1 MTSSKRKELTDTACR
16 NAKPQDKTW
25 KLHDVR
31 GLFLLVNPDGS
42 KWWRLRY
49 TLNGKDGLMSIGVY
63 PDVSLVKARK
73 DRDAARELIACGVN
87 PSHHRQQE
95 RALSTAAAAN
105 TFEAVAREW
114 LAKQMPTWAPSHASK
129 IVRRMEKD
137 VFPWIGKRPIAD
149 IEAPELLKVL
159 TRLEQRG
166 VIETA
171 HRARSECGQ
180 VFRYAIATGRTKRD
194 ISADLRGALQPVATK
209 HFATILDP
217 AKIGG
222 LLRAMHG
229 YEGTY
234 TVRAALQIAP
244 LLFVRPGELRQIL
257 WSQVNLDG
265 SELRF
270 VPSKVKRGQVK
281 TEHIVFLPEQAV
293 EVLRDL
299 QPLTGHRAYVFPGE
313 RDPKRP
319 MSDAAIN
326 AALRRMGFDTKTE
339 ITGHGFRAMARTLLA
354 EQGWQTDAIERQLA
368 HKASGPLRG
377 AYDRAQF
384 LVERK
389 KMMQAWADYLDSL
402 RRGAE
407 IIPLFK
413 AVGGKA

>member
-16 NAKPQDKTW
+16 NAKPLDKTW

-73 DRDAARELIACGVN
+73 DRDAARELIASGIN

-95 RALSTAAAAN
+95 RAQSTAAAAN
-105 TFEAVAREW
+105 TFEAVALEW
-114 LAKQMPTWAPSHASK
+114 IAKNLPTWAPSHASK

-159 TRLEQRG
+159 NRLEQRG
-166 VIETA
+166 VVETA

-209 HFATILDP
+209 HFASMMDP

-244 LLFVRPGELRQIL
+244 LLFVRPGELRQML

-265 SELRF
+265 SEWRF
-270 VPSKVKRGQVK
+270 VPSKLKRGQAK
-281 TEHIVFLPEQAV
+281 TEHIV
-293 EVLRDL
+293 
-299 QPLTGHRAYVFPGE
+299 
-313 RDPKRP
+313 
-319 MSDAAIN
+319 
-326 AALRRMGFDTKTE
+326 
-339 ITGHGFRAMARTLLA
+339 
-354 EQGWQTDAIERQLA
+354 
-368 HKASGPLRG
+368 
-377 AYDRAQF
+377 
-384 LVERK
+384 
-389 KMMQAWADYLDSL
+389 
-402 RRGAE
+402 
-407 IIPLFK
+407 
-413 AVGGKA
+413 

>member
-1 MTSSKRKELTDTACR
+1 MTATKRKELTDPACR
-16 NAKPQDKTW
+16 NAKPKEKTW

-49 TLNGKDGLMSIGVY
+49 TLNGKDGLMSLGVY

-73 DRDAARELIACGVN
+73 ERDVARELVAGGVN

-95 RALSTAAAAN
+95 RAQSTAAAAN
-105 TFEAVAREW
+105 TFEAVALEW
-114 LAKQMPTWAPSHASK
+114 IAKNLPTWAPSHASK

-159 TRLEQRG
+159 NRLEQRG
-166 VIETA
+166 VVETA

-194 ISADLRGALQPVATK
+194 ISADLRGALQPVATT
-209 HFATILDP
+209 HFASMMDP
-217 AKIGG
+217 VQIGG

-229 YEGTY
+229 YAGTY
-234 TVRAALQIAP
+234 VVRAALQIAP
-244 LLFVRPGELRQIL
+244 LLFVRPGELRQMQ
-257 WSQVNLDG
+257 WANVNLDTA
-265 SELRF
+265 EWRF
-270 VPSKVKRGQVK
+270 VPSKLKRGQAK
-281 TEHIVFLPEQAV
+281 TEHIVYLPAQAV

-299 QPLTGHRAYVFPGE
+299 QPLTGGRAYVFPGE

-402 RRGAE
+402 KRGAE
-407 IIPLFK
+407 VIPLFK
-413 AVGGKA
+413 SG

>member
-1 MTSSKRKELTDTACR
+1 METSKRKELTDPACR
-16 NAKPQDKTW
+16 NAKPKDKPW

-49 TLNGKDGLMSIGVY
+49 TLGGKDALLSLGVY

-73 DRDAARELIACGVN
+73 DRDAARALIADGIN
-87 PSHHRQQE
+87 PAQHRQQA
-95 RALSTAAAAN
+95 RMQAAAASAN
-105 TFEAVAREW
+105 SFEAVAKEW
-114 LAKQMPTWAPSHASK
+114 IAKNLPTWAPSHASK
-129 IVRRMEKD
+129 IIRRMEKD
-137 VFPWIGKRPIAD
+137 VFPWIGKRPIAE
-149 IEAPELLKVL
+149 IEAPDLLRVL
-159 TRLEQRG
+159 NRLEARG

-194 ISADLRGALQPVATK
+194 ISADLRGALQPVATT
-209 HFATILDP
+209 HFASMMDP
-217 AKIGG
+217 VQIGG

-229 YEGTY
+229 YAGTY

-244 LLFVRPGELRQIL
+244 LLFVRPGELRQMQ
-257 WSQVNLDG
+257 WSQVNLDTA
-265 SELRF
+265 EWRF
-270 VPSKVKRGQVK
+270 VPSKLKRVQAK
-281 TEHIVFLPEQAV
+281 TEHIVYLPAQVV

-299 QPLTGHRAYVFPGE
+299 QPLTGNRAYVFPGE

-368 HKASGPLRG
+368 HKPSGPLRG

-384 LVERK
+384 LAERK
-389 KMMQAWADYLDSL
+389 KMMQAWADYLEVL
-402 RRGAE
+402 KRGADV
-407 IIPLFK
+407 IPIRRS
-413 AVGGKA
+413 A